1 MTTNKATE
9 MNINDLGFLRV
20 AASAPKLKV
29 ADCDFNT
36 NEIKSVIEK
45 ALKEDVQIICF
56 PELSITSYSCGD
68 LFFRKHFSKRL

>member
-1 MTTNKATE
+1 M
-9 MNINDLGFLRV
+9 ILDFFV

-68 LFFRKHFSKRL
+68 LFSGSTSAKGFNIVDRFI